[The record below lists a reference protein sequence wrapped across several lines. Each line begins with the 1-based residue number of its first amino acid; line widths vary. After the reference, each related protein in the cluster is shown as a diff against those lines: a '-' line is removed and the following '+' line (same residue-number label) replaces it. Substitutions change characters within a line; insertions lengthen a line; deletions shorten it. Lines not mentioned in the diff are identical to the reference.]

1 MTVTKTQDGSSVTL
15 SVEGR
20 LDTITAPDLEKEIQS
35 LGEAASLE
43 IDCTKLEYISS
54 AGLHVLLS
62 SHKAFA
68 KKDGMTIT
76 NVGEQVLDIFDV
88 TGFKDILNIK

>member
-1 MTVTKTQDGSSVTL
+1 MTITKNQNGTAVTL

-20 LDTITAPDLEKEIQS
+20 LDTTTAPALEQEIQA
-35 LGEAASLE
+35 LTDATELT
-43 IDCTKLEYISS
+43 IDFAKLEYISS
-54 AGLHVLLS
+54 AGLRVLLS
-62 SHKAFA
+62 AHKAFA

-76 NVGEQVLDIFDV
+76 NVNEQVLDIFDV